1 MYYLDSHLSNTSTNE
16 KKKNYLNASTSSGVS
31 GIFFPK
37 RRAPVSVIR

>member
-16 KKKNYLNASTSSGVS
+16 KKNYLNASTSSGVS

-37 RRAPVSVIR
+37 RRAPVSGIR